1 MKANHLRFDN
11 DTAIISWSLDGST
24 GISLASLNYFEYKFI
39 VSELHDCHPFKF
51 QKPPTTLE
59 ELKKAREKR
68 LLAKQKDQQEVDA

>member
-1 MKANHLRFDN
+1 MKA
-11 DTAIISWSLDGST
+11 
-24 GISLASLNYFEYKFI
+24 FEYR
-39 VSELHDCHPFKF
+39 LHDCHPFKL